1 MYFVFVIVF
10 VFVFPFCVPIFYWK
24 TFSFMSAL
32 FILKL
37 NKQLLYF
44 SLLQDFKMEH
54 NIQFNHLTI
63 KHLKKKN
70 MKVVQRLGSVVALV
84 MFSLS
89 FKDVPAPR
97 N

>member
-1 MYFVFVIVF
+1 
-10 VFVFPFCVPIFYWK
+10 
-24 TFSFMSAL
+24 MSAI

-54 NIQFNHLTI
+54 NIQFNNLTI
-63 KHLKKKN
+63 KHLKKN
-70 MKVVQRLGSVVALV
+70 MKVVQMLGSVVALV

>member
-10 VFVFPFCVPIFYWK
+10 VFVFPFFVPIFIEYI
-24 TFSFMSAL
+24 

-63 KHLKKKN
+63 KHLKKTWKW
-70 MKVVQRLGSVVALV
+70 
-84 MFSLS
+84 
-89 FKDVPAPR
+89 FKG
-97 N
+97 

>member
-1 MYFVFVIVF
+1 
-10 VFVFPFCVPIFYWK
+10 
-24 TFSFMSAL
+24 MSAI

-54 NIQFNHLTI
+54 NIQFNNLTI
-63 KHLKKKN
+63 KHLKKN
-70 MKVVQRLGSVVALV
+70 MKVVQRLRSVVALV